1 MSWHP
6 DAVRRIYVANGG
18 SFIGDGPPVLVL
30 HTTETTGIPSYG
42 GWKSITA
49 SVPHFTVHGDELYQH
64 LPINVAARALRNVKG
79 GVETNRRG
87 RVTVQVEMVGYARDP
102 KTYSAPVRS
111 LVDWLV
117 REVGL
122 DPSTHVTFDG
132 GAAYGVA
139 GSVRMSPAEW
149 LRASGIVGHQHAP
162 ESTHWDPGKLD
173 VTTLIGETRRR
184 SMMDVDVGRM
194 GDPPTAY
201 SREIGVLQQMLAD
214 RGFPPGAIDGI
225 GGETTR
231 KALGAWKASVGISVA
246 ASAGEGRI
254 GVYEM
259 AALLRPVVAT
269 GTVDTEARVA
279 AAQALDSA
287 QRANATLDKIRS
299 E

>member
-1 MSWHP
+1 MIWHP
-6 DAVRRIYVANGG
+6 DAVRRVYVANGG
-18 SFIGDGPPVLVL
+18 SFIGDGPPILVL
-30 HTTETTGIPSYG
+30 HTTETMNVPGYG
-42 GWKSITA
+42 GWKSPTA
-49 SVPHFTVHGDELYQH
+49 SVPHFTTFGDQLIQH
-64 LPINVAARALRNVKG
+64 LPINVAARALRNVRG

-102 KTYSAPVRS
+102 KTFSPPVRS

-122 DPSTHVTFDG
+122 DPTTHVLFDG
-132 GAAYGVA
+132 GAAYGLA
-139 GSVRMSPAEW
+139 GTVRMSPGGW

-162 ESTHWDPGKLD
+162 ENLHYDPGKLD
-173 VTTLIGETRRR
+173 LSTLIGEMRRR
-184 SMMDVDVGRM
+184 SMMDTDVGRM

-254 GVYEM
+254 GVYEL

-269 GTVDTEARVA
+269 GSIDTEARVA

-287 QRANATLDKIRS
+287 QRANATLDKIRG